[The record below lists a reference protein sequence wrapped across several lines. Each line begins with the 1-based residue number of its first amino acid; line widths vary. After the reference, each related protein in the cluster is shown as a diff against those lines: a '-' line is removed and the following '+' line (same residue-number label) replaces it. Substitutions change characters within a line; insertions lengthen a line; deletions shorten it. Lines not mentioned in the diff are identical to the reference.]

1 MASPKLLTV
10 DDDAASLELVT
21 TLLEKLGGTVR
32 AVSDSQV
39 AADLVQK
46 EKFDGIFLD
55 LTMPVVSGFDLA
67 KLARGSTC
75 NKDTPI
81 VIITSRD
88 EKDTMHL
95 SFSLGATYFL
105 QKPIELPTLAETL
118 RKIGRP
124 LPENKRRFTRIP
136 LNTKVTCTLG
146 GSSLTGVTW
155 NISQGG
161 IQIEV
166 VGLKLGDTVRM
177 SMFLPQ
183 PPASIKAEGLVVWAQ
198 EGRQGLYFTE
208 MSVEDQEA
216 VRAYILL
223 G

>member
-1 MASPKLLTV
+1 MTC
-10 DDDAASLELVT
+10 
-21 TLLEKLGGTVR
+21 
-32 AVSDSQV
+32 
-39 AADLVQK
+39 
-46 EKFDGIFLD
+46 
-55 LTMPVVSGFDLA
+55 VV
-67 KLARGSTC
+67 
-75 NKDTPI
+75 
-81 VIITSRD
+81 
-88 EKDTMHL
+88 
-95 SFSLGATYFL
+95 
-105 QKPIELPTLAETL
+105 
-118 RKIGRP
+118 
-124 LPENKRRFTRIP
+124 
-136 LNTKVTCTLG
+136 G

-183 PPASIKAEGLVVWAQ
+183 PPAAIKAEGLVVWAQ

>member
-1 MASPKLLTV
+1 MASLKLLTV
-10 DDDAASLELVT
+10 DDDAAYLELVT
-21 TLLEKLGGTVR
+21 ALLEQLGATVR

-39 AADLVQK
+39 AAALIQK

-105 QKPIELPTLAETL
+105 QKPIELPTLAETV

-136 LNTKVTCTLG
+136 LNTKVTCTVGDAPL
-146 GSSLTGVTW
+146 SGVTW

-183 PPASIKAEGLVVWAQ
+183 PAAAIKAQGLVVWAQ
-198 EGRQGLYFTE
+198 DGRQGLYFTE
-208 MSVEDQEA
+208 MSVQDQEA
-216 VRAYILL
+216 VRAYILA